1 MKSLEPQ
8 CLVSYEYHVVLKR
21 VLGWRVR
28 KDYKRGGS
36 CQGNRTYK
44 DGKIILVNQK
54 TGQVTYISV
63 GTQELGEREGYRQK
77 CGELSVPP
85 RFKVEVFTWSE

>member
-1 MKSLEPQ
+1 MKSPEPQ

-28 KDYKRGGS
+28 KDYKRGGG

-54 TGQVTYISV
+54 TGRVRYISV
-63 GTQELGEREGYRQK
+63 GLVRGKDTGKSVVNFQCLQDLRWKFLHG
-77 CGELSVPP
+77 LS
-85 RFKVEVFTWSE
+85 RNK